1 MAVKV
6 AKIKMN
12 AKVVQGPGKR
22 EEARLGRARRHTGP
36 LPLPPALHLQR
47 RIKGK
52 LVRYLFIYF
61 ILFFIAQK
69 CFKYEVVLTELSK
82 KGLKCP

>member
-12 AKVVQGPGKR
+12 AKVVQSPGKR
-22 EEARLGRARRHTGP
+22 EEARLGRVRRHTGP

-52 LVRYLFIYF
+52 LVRYLFIY
-61 ILFFIAQK
+61 LFFLRRS
-69 CFKYEVVLTELSK
+69 VLNMKS
-82 KGLKCP
+82 C